1 MILNENN
8 SSYTQDFVIQLCS
21 KLTTTLQEKKP
32 ISNLGKRGW
41 KSRVEAMEN
50 FIILSYL
57 GIPLQHK
64 QKFAEEL
71 PPKETWWGHRSQYM
85 TWQLRFM
92 EAVLIMADSIAFLYL
107 FSTFSWKSGIKASFP
122 IDRTHKSYMSASQD
136 SDSADTPKFS
146 LGSIS

>member
-8 SSYTQDFVIQLCS
+8 SSYTQDFVIRLCS
-21 KLTTTLQEKKP
+21 KLITTLQEKKP

-50 FIILSYL
+50 LIILSYL

-71 PPKETWWGHRSQYM
+71 PPKET
-85 TWQLRFM
+85 
-92 EAVLIMADSIAFLYL
+92 
-107 FSTFSWKSGIKASFP
+107 
-122 IDRTHKSYMSASQD
+122 
-136 SDSADTPKFS
+136 
-146 LGSIS
+146 